1 MSLKSIRAAVA
12 SILLLGTV
20 FAESAQAAEP
30 AQFSIAAK
38 PLAEA
43 LMEFGSQAGK
53 VIVAPSELTTG
64 KMAKPLEGR
73 MEPERAL
80 ERLLEGTGLKYRA
93 APDGAIVIVR
103 SQPTA
108 ATESVPRR
116 ELRVAQADA
125 KASADTEGSAQPQ
138 RAELEEIVVT
148 AQKRAER
155 LIETPQSV
163 SVISGA
169 DLARLGA
176 TQFRDYANTIPGLTF
191 TTTGAGSNQL
201 ALRGVT
207 TGVEN
212 NPTVGV
218 YLDDVPIGSST
229 AFGFG
234 ARLALDAGLFD
245 LNRIEVLRG
254 PQGTLYGAS
263 TMGGLLKYVTNTP
276 NPSAFSADA
285 QAGVSSTARGTLN
298 YNGALAVNVP
308 LSADTAA
315 VRGTAFF
322 SRDGGY
328 TDNVALGRDNVN
340 RADVYGGR
348 VNVLLK
354 PTDAVS
360 VQLGAFLQNI
370 SRNGQSSSDY
380 AFSGHPV
387 TGELEQSRPIAE
399 PWDQHLRLISAKLDY
414 RLGSVTLTSIS
425 AYQEIGTETVFD
437 VSALFVPLLASFNR
451 TYSAIGLPD
460 RTTTDKF
467 TQEIRLASSGAAPLE
482 WLVGGY
488 YAHENSRVAETM
500 DPRGPNGLPAVNDVY
515 TFSNPTRYEEYA
527 AFADFTYHFTERF
540 DATLG
545 SRYAKNEQVFT
556 QLGSGLLGS
565 TTPTLHSSEDVFTY
579 LANVRYRFD
588 PHSNLYVRYATG
600 YRPGGSNF
608 LGFDPDAP
616 AQFESDHL
624 KSYEVG
630 YKVETADRRW
640 SADLAAYYIDWD
652 NIQLSRALG
661 GFDNAGA
668 AAVKG
673 VELGL
678 IARPVPRLSLSGA
691 FAYQNP
697 YLREPAVVQG
707 GVKGERLPNVA
718 HFTGSVSADYQLAD
732 GPARPSIGLT
742 ARHVAE
748 RMASFDAS
756 PRFRQFRLPAY
767 TTVDLRG
774 GVEVNAISLQ
784 LYVHNLFD
792 ERGELSTFNGYSVFG
807 GPAQVSIMQPR
818 TIGISATTHF

>member
-1 MSLKSIRAAVA
+1 MSLNSIRAAVA

-20 FAESAQAAEP
+20 LAEP
-30 AQFSIAAK
+30 ACASEPAHFSIAAK

-73 MEPERAL
+73 MEPELAL
-80 ERLLEGTGLKYRA
+80 KQLLEGTGLQYRA

-103 SQPTA
+103 SEPA
-108 ATESVPRR
+108 ANTENAPRP

-125 KASADTEGSAQPQ
+125 NMSSRAEESAQVE
-138 RAELEEIVVT
+138 RVELQEIVVT
-148 AQKRAER
+148 AQKREER
-155 LIETPQSV
+155 LIDTPQSV

-176 TQFRDYANTIPGLTF
+176 VQFRDYANTIPGLTF

-207 TGVEN
+207 TGVDN

-263 TMGGLLKYVTNTP
+263 TMGGLLKYVTNAP
-276 NPSAFSADA
+276 NTSAFSADA
-285 QAGVSSTARGTLN
+285 QAGVSSTASGDLN

-308 LSADTAA
+308 LGSDIAA
-315 VRGTAFF
+315 LRGTAFF

-328 TDNVALGRDNVN
+328 TDNVALRRKDVN
-340 RADVYGGR
+340 RADIYGGR
-348 VNVLLK
+348 VKVLLK
-354 PTDAVS
+354 PTEA
-360 VQLGAFLQNI
+360 LGIEIGALLQNI
-370 SRNGQSSSDY
+370 SRDGQSSSDY
-380 AFSGHPV
+380 AFNGSPV

-399 PWDQHLRLISAKLDY
+399 PWDQRLRLVSGKLDY
-414 RLGSVTLTSIS
+414 RMGPVTLTSIS
-425 AYQEIGTETVFD
+425 AYQEITTETVFD
-437 VSALFVPLLASFNR
+437 VSALFVPILGLFER
-451 TYSAIGLPD
+451 TYTAVGLPD

-467 TQEIRLASSGAAPLE
+467 TQEIRLASSSAAPLE
-482 WLVGGY
+482 WLIGGY
-488 YAHENSRVAETM
+488 YAHENSRVSENM
-500 DPRGPNGLPAVNDVY
+500 DVRGPGGVPMENDVY

-527 AFADFTYHFTERF
+527 AFVDFTYHFTDRL

-545 SRYAKNEQVFT
+545 TRYAKNNQVFT

-565 TTPTLHSSEDVFTY
+565 STPTLHSSEDVFTY
-579 LANVRYRFD
+579 LANVRYRFNA
-588 PHSNLYVRYATG
+588 HSNLYARYATG

-608 LGFDPDAP
+608 VGFDPDAP
-616 AQFESDHL
+616 AQFESDRL

-630 YKVETADRRW
+630 YKVETADRRFG
-640 SADLAAYYIDWD
+640 ADLAAYFIDWD

-673 VELGL
+673 LELGL
-678 IARPVPRLSLSGA
+678 VARPVPRLSLSGA
-691 FAYQNP
+691 FAYQDP

-707 GVKGERLPNVA
+707 GLKGERLPNVA
-718 HFTGSVSADYQLAD
+718 HFTGSLSADYQLAD
-732 GPARPSIGLT
+732 GSARPTIGLT
-742 ARHVAE
+742 ARHVSE

-756 PRFRQFRLPAY
+756 PRFPQFRLPAY
-767 TTVDLRG
+767 TTLDLRG
-774 GVEVNAISLQ
+774 SVDVNKISLQ

-792 ERGELSTFNGYSVFG
+792 ERGELSTFNGYSTFG